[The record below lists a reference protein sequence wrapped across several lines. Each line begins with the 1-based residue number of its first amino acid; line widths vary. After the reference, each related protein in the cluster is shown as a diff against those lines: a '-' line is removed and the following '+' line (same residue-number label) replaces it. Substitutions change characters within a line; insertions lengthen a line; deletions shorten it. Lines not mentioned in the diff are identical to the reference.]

1 MAACIARLSRQQRPE
16 AMKAAV
22 IYAPGPPDALQYID
36 MPDPVCGAGE
46 LLVRTDVISIEGGD
60 TLNRTRPLPR
70 GAPHVVGYHAAG
82 VVVEVGA
89 DVRGF
94 AIGDRVSAFGFD
106 GSHAALRAVKPE
118 YAFRVPEGMDLV
130 NAAVVP
136 IAFGTAHACL
146 FGAGKL
152 QRGETVLVQAAGSGL
167 GVAAMQIARHAGA
180 KVIAAASSAAKLA
193 KLAHFQPDFTIDT
206 SGGEPVAE
214 AVMRLTGGR
223 GVDVVM
229 DGVGGQ
235 MLQQSIRSLAYQ
247 GRVAMVGAA
256 GREPMLVDVGPMQR
270 GAQTLTGVFL
280 GAELGTPRVR
290 AMIEG
295 YLTDVAQGTY
305 VTLIDRSFTLA
316 EAAQAHAYV
325 ESRQAVGRVVMTTD
339 SHRPA

>member
-1 MAACIARLSRQQRPE
+1 
-16 AMKAAV
+16 MKAAV

-36 MPDPVCGAGE
+36 VPDPTFGPGE
-46 LLVRTDVISIEGGD
+46 LLMRVDVISIEGGD
-60 TLNRTRPLPR
+60 TLHRTRPLPR
-70 GAPHVVGYHAAG
+70 AAPHVVGYHAAG
-82 VVVEVGA
+82 VVVGVGT

-94 AIGDRVSAFGFD
+94 SVGDRVSAFGFD
-106 GSHAALRAVKPE
+106 GSHAELRAVKPE
-118 YAFRVPEGMDLV
+118 YAFHVPGGMDLID
-130 NAAVVP
+130 AAVVP

-146 FGAGKL
+146 FDAGKL
-152 QRGETVLVQAAGSGL
+152 QAGETVLVQAAGSGL
-167 GVAAMQIARHAGA
+167 GVAAMQIARQAGA
-180 KVIAAASSAAKLA
+180 KVIAAASSAARLA
-193 KLAHFQPDFTIDT
+193 KLAHFHPDFTIDT
-206 SGGEPVAE
+206 SDGEPVAE

-235 MLQQSIRSLAYQ
+235 MLQQSIRSLAYR

-295 YLTDVAQGTY
+295 YLKEVARGGLA
-305 VTLIDRSFTLA
+305 TLIDRRFTLA
-316 EAAQAHAYV
+316 EAAQAHAYI
-325 ESRQAVGRVVMTTD
+325 ESRQAVGRVVMTTA
-339 SHRPA
+339 SCERP